1 MNDVSPEPRPSGT
14 EVADWIRERIRRGR
28 FVPGQRLVEI
38 DIIRQTGASRSKVRE
53 ALQRLEGEGLVLIE
67 EFRGASVRAASLE
80 EVRQIYRARVALEG
94 ISAADFVRNANPG
107 HRARLEALQDEL
119 ERCVTENAPERFGRL
134 NTDWHLLLV
143 EGSGNAV
150 IGEVLQRLNVP
161 IHRLLFE
168 SFYNADRLATAVA
181 DHRAIMAAI
190 RANDPEAAEAAM
202 RQHVS
207 DGFRTLSNIDREF
220 HR

>member
-1 MNDVSPEPRPSGT
+1 M
-14 EVADWIRERIRRGR
+14 
-28 FVPGQRLVEI
+28 
-38 DIIRQTGASRSKVRE
+38 
-53 ALQRLEGEGLVLIE
+53 
-67 EFRGASVRAASLE
+67 
-80 EVRQIYRARVALEG
+80 
-94 ISAADFVRNANPG
+94 
-107 HRARLEALQDEL
+107 
-119 ERCVTENAPERFGRL
+119 
-134 NTDWHLLLV
+134 
-143 EGSGNAV
+143 